1 MTSLGSILDLSLAL
15 TLLLLAW
22 RAIHVRGH
30 FQAIVLF
37 ITMGLVL
44 AMIWVRLGAPDIGLT
59 EAAVGA
65 GLAGALLLDTLR
77 RMRMPDEGTERDK
90 DGRSIGPPPE
100 PPILLWLA
108 NAGGVC
114 LAALLLLAFY
124 GLPRTSAGL
133 SAVVQAHLA
142 ASGVEHPVTAVLL
155 NFRGYDTMLEL
166 GVLLL
171 AIEGLL
177 CVSGRTGLEAIAPPP
192 MSATV
197 LQWLVRGIF
206 PLMLLTTGYLLWTG
220 AYAPGGAF
228 QAGVVLAAGLVL
240 LWMAGHPSISAL
252 TEPRH
257 RLLSV
262 AGFGAFLVAG
272 TIFLLQGRAFF
283 EYPRDRADLLI
294 LFLET
299 AATVSIAAILAGL
312 FLALQPTMDKGGRKA
327 ERQQG
332 SLG

>member
-1 MTSLGSILDLSLAL
+1 VTTLGSILDLSLAL
-15 TLLLLAW
+15 TLLLLAF
-22 RAIHVRGH
+22 RALHARGH

-65 GLAGALLLDTLR
+65 GIAGVLLLDTLR
-77 RMRMPDEGTERDK
+77 RMRMPHDGTERDEK
-90 DGRSIGPPPE
+90 PTF
-100 PPILLWLA
+100 LWLA
-108 NAGGVC
+108 NAGAVC

-133 SAVVQAHLA
+133 SAVVQAHLV
-142 ASGVEHPVTAVLL
+142 ASGVQHPVTAVLL
-155 NFRGYDTMLEL
+155 NFRGFDTMLEL

-192 MSATV
+192 RSATV
-197 LQWLVRGIF
+197 LQWLVRGVF

-240 LWMAGHPSISAL
+240 LWMAGHPSLSAL
-252 TEPRH
+252 SESHH

-272 TIFLLQGRAFF
+272 TTFMLQGRAFF

-294 LFLET
+294 LILET
-299 AATVSIAAILAGL
+299 SATVSIAAILAGL
-312 FLALQPTMDKGGRKA
+312 FLALQPTANEDERENEREQGTGG
-327 ERQQG
+327 
-332 SLG
+332 